1 MVERD
6 AVDLVLVGFGLRK
19 ISAVA
24 LSWRS
29 GRSPL
34 EVMLATRERPRSGQN
49 TPEPTMR

>member
-1 MVERD
+1 MTLPGSSVM
-6 AVDLVLVGFGLRK
+6 RK
-19 ISAVA
+19 MSAVA

-49 TPEPTMR
+49 TPDPTMR